1 MRIFQ
6 RDNDKYSGRR
16 SGGNNRY
23 SRDSRGGGNRSDRG
37 SSTMHDAVCDECGRE
52 CKVPFRPSGDKPIYC
67 SSCFEKQGNG
77 ISRNDSRRDDRDKE
91 MFSTVCDDCGKNCK
105 VPFRPSSDK
114 PIYCSDCFEKRGN
127 SRDGGSSSKSNLQLD
142 EINEK
147 LDRILILLETKP
159 EKKVVKKKATKAK
172 KEEVKEE

>member
-16 SGGNNRY
+16 SGGNRFSG
-23 SRDSRGGGNRSDRG
+23 SRSDRDRSDRG

-52 CKVPFRPSGDKPIYC
+52 CKVPFRPSGEKPIYC

-77 ISRNDSRRDDRDKE
+77 ISRNDSRRDDRNKE

-127 SRDGGSSSKSNLQLD
+127 NRESKSTIQLD

-147 LDRILILLETKP
+147 LDRILMLLETTT
-159 EKKVVKKKATKAK
+159 EKKVTKAK
-172 KEEVKEE
+172 KEE